1 MEDLKI
7 YALIA
12 AVTIMVIMLF
22 CAICYG
28 ASYIYNSMDLKFKE
42 KKIEMLQE
50 KGILDENSLKLILED
65 L

>member
-12 AVTIMVIMLF
+12 ALTIMGIMLF

-28 ASYIYNSMDLKFKE
+28 TSYMCNSMDLKFKE

-65 L
+65 F